1 MGGLLKEKEIVGCRF
16 GRCDGSFC
24 AYERLSGMAEGH
36 SGKLAVVGKWH
47 APNRL
52 EANQREVV
60 PF

>member
-1 MGGLLKEKEIVGCRF
+1 MKKRLLAVALAAAMAL
-16 GRCDGSFC
+16 S
-24 AYERLSGMAEGH
+24 ARLSGMAEGH